1 MNILIFFRDRSPCER
16 LAVFARRSLEFA
28 LDRFS
33 QRIADVSLRVSDENG
48 PRGGVDQT
56 CSLAVKLVG
65 GNDLHFHGIDSSPER
80 CVHRLARKAASALAR
95 TIGKTRTSVRKKA
108 IRTTRSK

>member
-1 MNILIFFRDRSPCER
+1 MNIFILFRDRLPCQN

-33 QRIADVSLRVSDENG
+33 ARIGDVSLRVADENG

-56 CSLAVKLVG
+56 CSLAVKVVG
-65 GNDLHFHGIDSSPER
+65 GPELHFRDIDSSPER
-80 CVHRLARKAASALAR
+80 CVHRLARRAASSLRRAVAR
-95 TIGKTRTSVRKKA
+95 RRERTRR
-108 IRTTRSK
+108 